1 MTSAIEVG
9 RRICRRIIDRTHGRY
24 VLRRFRRGEAAH
36 LGGLV
41 FATDPE
47 VLHPIYF
54 RSTRVL
60 LDAVLGLALPGRRFL
75 DMGAGSGVIGMFA
88 AARGARVTAC
98 DINPK
103 AVALARANFARNG
116 LGGEVLES
124 DLFGAL
130 GGRTFD
136 LIAFNLPYLTGEA
149 RSPFEAALFGGRELE
164 TVRRFARGSVGALAP
179 GGAVWVVYSEDAD
192 GPRILAAF
200 AEAGLCQVDHVITH
214 RLFERFH
221 VASFHLASPGG
232 S

>member
-1 MTSAIEVG
+1 MRSAIEVG
-9 RRICRRIIDRTHGRY
+9 RRICRRILDRTHGRY
-24 VLRRFRRGEAAH
+24 LLRRFRRGEAVH
-36 LGGLV
+36 LDGLA

-60 LDAVLGLALPGRRFL
+60 LDAILHLALPERRFL

-88 AARGARVTAC
+88 ASHGARVTAC

-116 LGGEVLES
+116 LDGEVLQS
-124 DLFGAL
+124 DLFAAL

-149 RSPFEAALFGGRELE
+149 RTPFEAALFGGRELE
-164 TVRRFARGSVGALAP
+164 TVRRFARGCAEALVP
-179 GGAVWVVYSEDAD
+179 DGAVWVVFSEDAD

-200 AEAGLCQVDHVITH
+200 ADAGLRQMDHLITH

-221 VASFHLASPGG
+221 VASFRRS
-232 S
+232 

>member
-1 MTSAIEVG
+1 VRSAIEAG
-9 RRICRRIIDRTHGRY
+9 RRLCRRILDRTHGRY
-24 VLRRFRRGEAAH
+24 LLRRFRRGEPAR
-36 LGGLV
+36 LGGLA

-47 VLHPIYF
+47 VLHPIFF

-60 LDAVLGLALPGRRFL
+60 LDAILRLPLPDRRFL

-116 LGGEVLES
+116 LAGEVLES

-130 GGRTFD
+130 GERTFD

-149 RSPFEAALFGGRELE
+149 RTPFEAALFGGRELE
-164 TVRRFARGSVGALAP
+164 TVRRFARGCAGALAP

-200 AEAGLCQVDHVITH
+200 SEAGLPQAAHVITH

-221 VASFHLASPGG
+221 VASFQRS
-232 S
+232 

>member
-1 MTSAIEVG
+1 
-9 RRICRRIIDRTHGRY
+9 
-24 VLRRFRRGEAAH
+24 AH
-36 LGGLV
+36 LGGLS

-98 DINPK
+98 DINPR
-103 AVALARANFARNG
+103 AVALARANCARNG

-149 RSPFEAALFGGRELE
+149 RSPF
-164 TVRRFARGSVGALAP
+164 
-179 GGAVWVVYSEDAD
+179 
-192 GPRILAAF
+192 
-200 AEAGLCQVDHVITH
+200 
-214 RLFERFH
+214 
-221 VASFHLASPGG
+221 
-232 S
+232 